1 MLVMVKSSP
10 DSTEG
15 KRGLILARDM
25 AADVVLLQNAV
36 YAAQR
41 GRLKGIRRA
50 VYAVDEDLKLR
61 GIHPDS
67 IGSRIKQI
75 GYDDLVDLMLSQDN
89 VIGVF

>member
-15 KRGLILARDM
+15 KRGFILARDM

-41 GRLKGIRRA
+41 GRLEGMPGA
-50 VYAVDEDLKLR
+50 VYALDEDLKLR

-67 IGSRIKQI
+67 TGNGIKRIE
-75 GYDDLVDLMLSQDN
+75 YDDLVDLMLAQDN
-89 VIGVF
+89 VLGAF